1 MFFTKTT
8 ALIAVDLA
16 FSVSAVVVGVVVVVI
31 TPDVPTALESI
42 FTREMY
48 TFEVVVRIIVLSIGP
63 KSGFLAN

>member
-48 TFEVVVRIIVLSIGP
+48 T
-63 KSGFLAN
+63 

>member
-48 TFEVVVRIIVLSIGP
+48 TFEVVVSIIVLSIGP